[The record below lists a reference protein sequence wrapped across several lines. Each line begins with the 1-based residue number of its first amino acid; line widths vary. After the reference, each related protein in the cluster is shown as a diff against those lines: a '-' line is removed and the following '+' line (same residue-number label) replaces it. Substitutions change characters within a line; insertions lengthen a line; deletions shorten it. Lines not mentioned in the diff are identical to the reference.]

1 MAILREYCPVTHESI
16 AVQSVRISLESRD
29 HCLAAVINLFEDQMA
44 KAATNPAAND
54 VENDSIKESA
64 IKSSVLLDGVE
75 EESLLRL
82 QDRLKVRLRCVVSVF
97 CLPEADNGC

>member
-44 KAATNPAAND
+44 KAAND

>member
-1 MAILREYCPVTHESI
+1 MAILREYCPVTWHESI

-44 KAATNPAAND
+44 KAAND